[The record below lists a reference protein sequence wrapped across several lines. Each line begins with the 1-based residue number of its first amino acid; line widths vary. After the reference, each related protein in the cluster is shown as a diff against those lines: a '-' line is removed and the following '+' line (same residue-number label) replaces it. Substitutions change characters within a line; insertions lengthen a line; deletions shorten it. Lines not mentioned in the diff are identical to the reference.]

1 MGKVG
6 AAVMCFVGC
15 VMLVSLLRGHE
26 DQPPSGRRDQLCS
39 GGAQSDVGLQIT
51 LDRIDTSR
59 TGQESLE
66 FSVRSF
72 SRFRGKAIVRHV
84 VEIRNDQGLLM
95 AERVTSPTSAPL
107 KAGEGVQSK
116 ISTPQS
122 LPDGY
127 YRVVATAVGS
137 DGAGE
142 ADETAESYFHRA
154 RGVMTP
160 ISINEYLTQSR
171 ANLAYRVNGGAPA
184 EPVALL
190 TTPCEECCVRNCPVS
205 IEGVVR
211 GQLLFFNAQGNF
223 CASGSDCTGAK
234 YPQSEF
240 GVPLPIRD
248 ARVFV
253 RVAGSVIGQGVTD
266 ANGNFTMAWQTES
279 KPTTSIRAE
288 LFWQPTHKDGRF
300 SIITDQGYPWELSAG
315 TVTLLTSSSVS
326 SPQSLGAFQWGTTLQ
341 DANPIANV
349 YDGAWRTWEAFRV
362 SNRMLTYF
370 NNIRIQAFD
379 TRGECP
385 TSCAIGPEKLVILD
399 PGSPFSPQSR
409 IMHELGHIASYLSS
423 RDQSFRSGRNYC
435 YPDPSNDNPNC
446 TNRGWRYTSTEWGA
460 ATFEEGLANFLGD
473 VALYSPNARAP
484 LTCLA
489 SKADCGGGLSI
500 ESSSRGSCASDEN
513 RFALS
518 VERYL
523 WDVFDSNI
531 DYPGESLTKNYFEF
545 FDAINSFDNG
555 HDNLQKEEPWVPG
568 TRTCDVNGQCQLTYD
583 LVDLDG
589 RSANDLRQNWA
600 RLGTNTDNAFF
611 NNCTPVGD

>member
-6 AAVMCFVGC
+6 AAVVCFVGC
-15 VMLVSLLRGHE
+15 VALVAVLRGPE
-26 DQPPSGRRDQLCS
+26 NQPRSSRSHQLCS

-51 LDRIDTSR
+51 LDRVDTSR

-66 FSVRSF
+66 FSVRSL
-72 SRFRGKAIVRHV
+72 SRFRGKAILRHA

-95 AERVTSPTSAPL
+95 GERVTSPTSAAL
-107 KAGEGVQSK
+107 KAGEGIHSK

-127 YRVVATAVGS
+127 YRVVATVVGS
-137 DGAGE
+137 DGAAV

-160 ISINEYLTQSR
+160 ISINEYLTHSR
-171 ANLAYRVNGGAPA
+171 ANLAYRVVAGVPA
-184 EPVALL
+184 EPVALV
-190 TTPCEECCVRNCPVS
+190 TTPCDECCVRNCPVS

-223 CASGSDCTGAK
+223 CASGSDCTGSK

-240 GVPLPIRD
+240 GVPMPIRD

-266 ANGNFTMAWQTES
+266 ASGNFAMAWQTES

-288 LFWQPTHKDGRF
+288 LFWQPTQKDGRF

-315 TVTLLTSSSVS
+315 TVTLLASSSVG
-326 SPQSLGAFQWGTTLQ
+326 SPQNLGAFQWGTTLR

-370 NNIRIQAFD
+370 TNIRVQAFD
-379 TRGECP
+379 ARGECP
-385 TSCAIGPEKLVILD
+385 TSCAIGAEKLVILD
-399 PGSPFSPQSR
+399 PNSSFSPQAR
-409 IMHELGHIASYLSS
+409 IMHELGHIASYLAS
-423 RDQSFRSGRNYC
+423 RDQSFRSGLNYC
-435 YPDPSNDNPNC
+435 YPETSNSVPDCP
-446 TNRGWRYTSTEWGA
+446 NRGWRNTSPEWGA
-460 ATFEEGLANFLGD
+460 VAFEEGLANFLGD
-473 VALYSPNARAP
+473 VALYSSTARAP
-484 LTCLA
+484 LTCLN
-489 SKADCGGGLSI
+489 SGTDCRGGDSI
-500 ESSSRGSCASDEN
+500 ETSSRSQCGADEN
-513 RFALS
+513 RIPLS

-523 WDVFDSNI
+523 WDAFDSNV
-531 DYPGESLTKNYFEF
+531 DYPGELLTKSYFEF
-545 FDAINSFDNG
+545 FDAVNGFDNG
-555 HDNLQKEEPWVPG
+555 HDNLQKDEPWVPG
-568 TRTCDVNGQCQLTYD
+568 TRTCNVNGQCQLTYD

-600 RLGTNTDNAFF
+600 RLGTNTDDAFF
-611 NNCTPVGD
+611 NNCAPVGD